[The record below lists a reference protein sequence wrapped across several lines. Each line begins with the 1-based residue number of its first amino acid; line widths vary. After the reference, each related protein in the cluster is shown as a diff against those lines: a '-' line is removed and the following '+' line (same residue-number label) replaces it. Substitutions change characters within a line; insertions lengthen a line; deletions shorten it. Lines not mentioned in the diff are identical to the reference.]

1 MPEIPDSMDAQ
12 DRTAGDEDADYV
24 IRCRRGD
31 PDAFAVLVRRH
42 QKRML
47 NIAYRM
53 IGDYSEACDVVQE
66 AFLSAW
72 RGVGNFRD
80 EARFSTWLCS
90 IVLNHAR
97 SHLKLRS
104 VRSGRGW
111 VSFDDPATLEE
122 GGQDPP
128 SREESAVERL
138 ERRELEARVQ
148 KEIGS
153 LDGEQREVLVL
164 RDIQGYSYEEI
175 GAMLRLPQG
184 TVRSR
189 LFRARNAL
197 KESLLRVWGDLR

>member
-97 SHLKLRS
+97 SHLKFRS
-104 VRSGRGW
+104 VRSGRGG

>member
-1 MPEIPDSMDAQ
+1 LPEIPDSMDVR
-12 DRTAGDEDADYV
+12 DRTAGDEDADFV
-24 IRCRRGD
+24 VRCRRGD

-72 RGVGNFRD
+72 RGFGKFRG

-97 SHLKLRS
+97 NHLKAGAARA
-104 VRSGRGW
+104 GRGG
-111 VSFDDPATLEE
+111 VSFDDPATSDA
-122 GGQDPP
+122 GGPDPP
-128 SREESAVERL
+128 SNEESAVERL

-148 KEIGS
+148 AGIGS
-153 LDGEQREVLVL
+153 LDGAQREVLVL

-189 LFRARNAL
+189 LFRARSAL
-197 KESLLRVWGDLR
+197 KESLLRVGGDLR